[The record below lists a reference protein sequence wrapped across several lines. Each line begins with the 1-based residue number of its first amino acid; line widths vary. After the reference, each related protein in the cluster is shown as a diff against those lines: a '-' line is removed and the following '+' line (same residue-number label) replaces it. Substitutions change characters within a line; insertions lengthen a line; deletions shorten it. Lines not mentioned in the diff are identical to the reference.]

1 MKEADLYAPVKK
13 SFKADGY
20 AVYAE
25 VACNYRGVDMVAEK
39 GDEQIA
45 IELKLS
51 FNDKV
56 VQQARDNKHFF
67 DKSYIAFPVKKP
79 IYFNMPDELAK
90 LRESVQWRYTVCQKM
105 GIGIL
110 EVLPSGVIFEVL
122 EAEVLER
129 NKHIRRLDLTHY
141 IEADDDLGGLP
152 YQRGVSEGYHELEG
166 IKRYVTAHP
175 NASWKEIFDNVS
187 NHYSSHTSMA
197 GAMRQWRGFSLAEF
211 KKGLATYKPEPVQES
226 MI

>member
-1 MKEADLYAPVKK
+1 MSVKVEADLYPLVKK

-39 GDEQIA
+39 GEEQIA
-45 IELKLS
+45 IELKLT

-56 VQQARDNKHFF
+56 VQQARGNKHFF

-79 IYFNMPDELAK
+79 IYFENPDVFAK
-90 LRESVQWRYTVCQKM
+90 LRESVQWRYEVCRKM

-110 EVLPSGVIFEVL
+110 EVLPSGVVFEVL
-122 EAEVLER
+122 EAQQLER

-141 IEADDDLGGLP
+141 IDADDDVGGLP
-152 YQRGVSEGYHELEG
+152 YQRGVSEGYHELEA
-166 IKRYVTAHP
+166 IKRYVTEHP
-175 NASWKEIFDNVS
+175 TASWKEIFSAVS
-187 NHYSSHTSMA
+187 NHYSSPQSMA

-211 KKGLATYKPEPVQES
+211 KHGLIEQSGIIKA
-226 MI
+226 